1 MFTIPRQT
9 AEETLMKEVLPDA
22 RTKRTTRSKN
32 PKLKIPVSFL
42 RASWDLFSRN
52 IYLPA

>member
-22 RTKRTTRSKN
+22 QDQGDHEVQN